1 MTPLEA
7 ALREAIREVDG
18 TFPDFDFIRPGG
30 ELRVDLGRTVDR
42 VRVDLLSPG
51 ILRLQSFG
59 IVTADALPPDAL
71 ARRSTV
77 AASSWS
83 GSAQETLQPSRLLDP
98 AHHDGL
104 MIQTQHEDHPWA
116 EVTFDPPVEV
126 AAVHLRAIDARAAVE
141 DRDVRVHVGSPG
153 SELETV
159 YDATERGDGLRE
171 LLAAAADE
179 VPTEIRVPFQAVT
192 ESLALTITG
201 EYRDARATMKQV
213 AKKIPEEDRLAFVAA
228 VNDGVLL
235 RRSLEWTAHGPT
247 RSFRF
252 WSDEEKVDYV
262 RFTASVAEA
271 LRELT
276 PHVCFGY
283 GAALAVVRD
292 GDLIPHDDDLD
303 LIVAFE
309 PHEAATLPEAHARV
323 EEFLRGRGFAV
334 KGDFF
339 GHRHVASAP
348 GRKSVDVFS
357 ALFEGDRIAWYPG
370 TRGALHRSTMF
381 PPSQG
386 DLLGVPCPLPAH
398 PAEYLET
405 IYGPGWSTPDPG
417 FRHRWRKKDFADQAV
432 AAPTA
437 TEPEPEPEPERRG
450 WLARVL
456 QSWR

>member
-1 MTPLEA
+1 MTLLEA
-7 ALREAIREVDG
+7 ALRRTLQEVDAR
-18 TFPDFDFIRPGG
+18 FPDFDFVRPGG
-30 ELRVDLGRTVDR
+30 DLHVELGPTVIDR
-42 VRVDLLSPG
+42 VRVDLPSRG
-51 ILRLQSFG
+51 ILRLQALAP
-59 IVTADALPPDAL
+59 VTTGGLPPGEL
-71 ARRSTV
+71 AGRSTV
-77 AASSWS
+77 TASSWLDS
-83 GSAQETLQPSRLLDP
+83 VRETFQPSRLLDP
-98 AHHDGL
+98 GHRDGL
-104 MIQTQHEDHPWA
+104 MIRTQHEDHPWA
-116 EVTFDPPVEV
+116 EVAFDPPVEV
-126 AAVHLRAIDARAAVE
+126 TGVHLRAIAARAAVE
-141 DRDVRVHVGSPG
+141 DRDVRVQVGSPG
-153 SELETV
+153 SALVTV
-159 YDATERGDGLRE
+159 YDASERRDDLRH

-179 VPTEIRVPFQAVT
+179 VPLEVHSPFLAV
-192 ESLALTITG
+192 SDPLAMTIG
-201 EYRDARATMKQV
+201 GQYREARAAMKKV
-213 AKKIPEEDRLAFVAA
+213 AKQITEEDRLAFVAT

-235 RRSLEWTAHGPT
+235 RRSLEWTVHGPT

-252 WSDEEKVDYV
+252 WSKEEKVDYV

-348 GRKSVDVFS
+348 GEKNVDVFS

-370 TRGALHRSTMF
+370 TRGALDRSTMF
-381 PPSQG
+381 PTSEG
-386 DLLGVPCPLPAH
+386 ELLGVPCPLPAD
-398 PAEYLET
+398 PVRYLET

-432 AAPTA
+432 APDAG
-437 TEPEPEPEPERRG
+437 EPEPERRG
-450 WLARVL
+450 WLARAL